1 MSKKKSPVRAWID
14 EYKEQFERYN
24 KFCTD
29 KDWTNQPDIED
40 AYKEQ
45 EAVVG
50 VVIDRLKYFV
60 NKFESFLDSPY
71 VITFMELMNLPVK
84 LYLKRCNTYFK
95 RVDWTKIKD
104 NDMKITEMNFQTVIM
119 TDYNRIKDKL
129 QALNLDDSV
138 VALDLPIHSDKKIPF
153 LMSSLVEE
161 KFPQINEFKKIIEQE
176 EQFNVKHHT
185 AYDVINSTE
194 MFINIKN
201 PPIYDANKHYFEQK
215 PEVIQFYEEELKKIT
230 KGVTI
235 AGVFIHPWL
244 YWHINFFKTDIPM
257 DILEGDKRYNPNKT
271 RLITTPYL
279 RDNELFIADCYKEAS
294 ENNVGLFFFG
304 TRRYGKALKNNE
316 KVYYSDGK
324 IGEIGDCKIGESII
338 GGDGKPTKILGVYP
352 QGKVPLYKVSFR
364 DGREVVCCDEHL
376 WNVFDYQSKVWKTL
390 PLKQIAKNYSF
401 KRKHSGKQYEDG
413 VDRET
418 TVYNFYIP
426 NSKPIQYD
434 TEIAPFID
442 PYFFG
447 LYLGDGSSRT
457 PTITSI
463 DKEIID
469 YVKAFAKGYG
479 LSVRNDNENM
489 YHITSGKVGGND
501 YKRNKVLNL
510 LKDNNIIL
518 NKHIPEECFKWSI
531 ENRLQLLRGLM
542 NSDGY
547 ISKGGS
553 IIFTQENKQFTDSF
567 YKLCLELGI
576 HCRKEFKKGN
586 YIKKNG
592 ELNTFYNV
600 YMYTEER
607 VFNLERKHNRSLKK
621 FNISRKNKTERI
633 PIVDIQYIG
642 EDEATCIRVDNKDK
656 LFLTSNCVVTHNTVI
671 EASILS
677 WRTTITENTE
687 ALVIGGDKGDLEKLS
702 KSLEVAFSNINP
714 AFELT
719 RNNNDW
725 NTHIQFGLKSKAQK
739 RIPYGDIF
747 IRNVNGGKA
756 NASEKT
762 AGATPS
768 AWIVD
773 EAGKFNCKAMYQ
785 AAIPS
790 FGNTKRWAVTP
801 ILTGTGGNKV
811 LSADAQDMLMNPVVN
826 RILPMNWD
834 RLDNMVKEKDLITW
848 KRREFGIYLPAQM
861 SFKPGLEKIE
871 TNMADYMGVDD
882 KQLKKIDLIITDWE
896 NANKIIDKDRAL
908 LDKDRDALNKEKMYF
923 PKDPLECFLNRIENP
938 FCAVEAEEHKQ
949 ELVSTGR
956 TGRPVNISRDMGT
969 TNLKLT
975 FSDKKIASFPF
986 KEGNIDAPVIIYE
999 DPPEDNTMDGT
1010 NVAGLDHYK
1019 YDKSSTDSIGS
1030 AYIFKRNVNLN
1041 DEWGHRIVASY
1052 ASRPDRIE
1060 IFNQKLEM
1068 LLEGYGAECLQENAD
1083 ISFQIYLRMKN
1094 KEHLL
1099 LANGEEL
1106 ARDRINTKA
1115 VQNNKYGLNPNPK
1128 NQQYLLNLVINY
1140 CNEDIEIGEDEEGN
1154 KIIVKGVTRIPDIYL
1169 LEEIIGF
1176 NYTGNFDRIT
1186 AFGHAL
1192 AWARYLDFL
1201 RIMPEPKIN
1210 KRESTYQKQL
1220 RKNLYKKNSPYST
1233 KRNSPY
1239 RIKKKR

>member
-24 KFCTD
+24 RFCT
-29 KDWTNQPDIED
+29 KVDWRDIKPSEIEQK
-40 AYKEQ
+40 YIEQ
-45 EAVVG
+45 ENIVS
-50 VVIDRLKYFV
+50 VIVDRLKYFV
-60 NKFESFLDSPY
+60 NKFEPYLEYEY
-71 VITFMELMNLPVK
+71 VISFMELMNIPVK
-84 LYLKRCNTYFK
+84 LYLDRCNSYFK
-95 RVDWTKIKD
+95 NNDWTTIKD
-104 NDMKITEMNFQTVIM
+104 DKKKIAEMNFQTAIM
-119 TDYNRIKDKL
+119 TDYNKVKDKL

-138 VALDLPIHSDKKIPF
+138 VSVDLPIHSDKKIPF
-153 LMSSLVEE
+153 LMASLAEE
-161 KFPQINEFKKIIEQE
+161 KFPQIKEFKKIIEQE
-176 EQFNVKHHT
+176 AAFNIKHHT
-185 AYDVINSTE
+185 AYDIINSTE

-215 PEVIQFYEEELKKIT
+215 PEVLQFYEEEFKKIT

-257 DILEGDKRYNPNKT
+257 DILEGDKRYNPSKT
-271 RLITTPYL
+271 NLITTPFL
-279 RDNELFIADCYKEAS
+279 RDNELFIADCYQEADDS
-294 ENNVGLFFFG
+294 NVGLFFFG
-304 TRRYGKALKNNE
+304 TRRYGK
-316 KVYYSDGK
+316 
-324 IGEIGDCKIGESII
+324 
-338 GGDGKPTKILGVYP
+338 
-352 QGKVPLYKVSFR
+352 
-364 DGREVVCCDEHL
+364 
-376 WNVFDYQSKVWKTL
+376 
-390 PLKQIAKNYSF
+390 
-401 KRKHSGKQYEDG
+401 
-413 VDRET
+413 
-418 TVYNFYIP
+418 
-426 NSKPIQYD
+426 
-434 TEIAPFID
+434 
-442 PYFFG
+442 
-447 LYLGDGSSRT
+447 
-457 PTITSI
+457 
-463 DKEIID
+463 
-469 YVKAFAKGYG
+469 
-479 LSVRNDNENM
+479 
-489 YHITSGKVGGND
+489 
-501 YKRNKVLNL
+501 
-510 LKDNNIIL
+510 
-518 NKHIPEECFKWSI
+518 
-531 ENRLQLLRGLM
+531 
-542 NSDGY
+542 
-547 ISKGGS
+547 
-553 IIFTQENKQFTDSF
+553 
-567 YKLCLELGI
+567 
-576 HCRKEFKKGN
+576 
-586 YIKKNG
+586 
-592 ELNTFYNV
+592 
-600 YMYTEER
+600 
-607 VFNLERKHNRSLKK
+607 
-621 FNISRKNKTERI
+621 
-633 PIVDIQYIG
+633 
-642 EDEATCIRVDNKDK
+642 
-656 LFLTSNCVVTHNTVI
+656 TVI

-677 WRTTITENTE
+677 WRVTITENTE

-702 KSLEVAFSNINP
+702 KSLEICFSNINS

-725 NTHIQFGLKSKAQK
+725 KSHIQFGLKNKTQK
-739 RIPYGDIF
+739 KIPYGDIF
-747 IRNVNGGKA
+747 IRNVDGGTAKS
-756 NASEKT
+756 SEKT
-762 AGATPS
+762 AGATPT

-773 EAGKFNCKAMYQ
+773 EAGKFMCKAMYQ

-790 FGNTKRWAVTP
+790 FGTTSGWSVVP
-801 ILTGTGGNKV
+801 IMTGTGGNKI
-811 LSADAQDMLMNPVVN
+811 LSADAQDMLMNPLIN

-848 KRREFGIYLPAQM
+848 KRRDFGIYLPAQM
-861 SFKPGLEKIE
+861 SFKPGLKKIE
-871 TNMADYMGVDD
+871 TNMADYMDVDD
-882 KQLKKIDLIITDWE
+882 KQLRKIDLMITDWE
-896 NANKIIDKDRAL
+896 NSKKIIDKDRAL
-908 LDKDRDALNKEKMYF
+908 LDKDRDALNKEKMYH
-923 PKDPLECFLNRIENP
+923 PLDPLECFLNRIENP

-956 TGRPVNISRDMGT
+956 TGRPVTISRDMGT

-999 DPPEDNTMDGT
+999 DPPDDNTMDGT

-1019 YDKSSTDSIGS
+1019 HDKSSTDSIGS

-1060 IFNQKLEM
+1060 IFNQKLEL

-1106 ARDRINTKA
+1106 ARSRINTKA

-1201 RIMPEPKIN
+1201 RIMPEPKIR
-1210 KRESTYQKQL
+1210 KEDSTYQKQL
-1220 RKNLYKKNSPYST
+1220 RKNRHRHNSPYST
-1233 KRNSPY
+1233 RRNSPY
-1239 RIKKKR
+1239 SLRKKRR